1 LNPNIDIDDTTL
13 EVTSTSSLH
22 TVFTGSCCRAGVAPV
37 GVQQG
42 DVICSFTDSD
52 VIAIL
57 RRNHERYYFV
67 GRAALLDFEA

>member
-1 LNPNIDIDDTTL
+1 LNPTIDIDDTAL

-22 TVFTGSCCRAGVAPV
+22 AVFTDSCGRAGMAPV

-57 RRNHERYYFV
+57 
-67 GRAALLDFEA
+67 